1 MYVYLMT
8 INLNQA
14 IYIFFSN
21 NIPQQDHPH
30 NGIIWL
36 KLLSHIPYISFFFQY
51 LRATINM

>member
-14 IYIFFSN
+14 IYILFSN

-30 NGIIWL
+30 NGII
-36 KLLSHIPYISFFFQY
+36 SFFFQY
-51 LRATINM
+51 LRATN